1 MPIIQFARW
10 FDKPRKSAL
19 IFQKFKLKGDPVE
32 YIIRILLHFA
42 ELLLRF
48 QKRRVMCFESSGRF
62 AFALQKRQRMKYVAV
77 VLFVSLIGCAT
88 SEETTIPDS
97 WPEVISMASLPPLA
111 QRELKLKAF
120 FLVLDD
126 GSVADVKLRGTS
138 GDPHWDTLA
147 TESMKQWQ
155 FTPAVHDSSPNG
167 RWIPERILVESETP
181 VVITLSEI
189 VASSMNQADSLY
201 SLLRTG
207 VDFDSL
213 AGLLS
218 KGSSGIHGKFL
229 GTIDIVQ
236 YPKHIRDE
244 LRKLNFNDIT
254 RPLRLG
260 ADYIIYKRYDP
271 ERVRRI
277 LQ

>member
-1 MPIIQFARW
+1 
-10 FDKPRKSAL
+10 
-19 IFQKFKLKGDPVE
+19 
-32 YIIRILLHFA
+32 
-42 ELLLRF
+42 
-48 QKRRVMCFESSGRF
+48 
-62 AFALQKRQRMKYVAV
+62 MKYVAA

-88 SEETTIPDS
+88 SEETTTPDS

-111 QRELKLKAF
+111 QRELRLKVF

-126 GSVADVKLRGTS
+126 GSVADVKIRGTS
-138 GDPHWDTLA
+138 GDPRWDTLA
-147 TESMKQWQ
+147 TESMRQWR

-167 RWIPERILVESETP
+167 HWIQKRILVEAETP
-181 VVITLSEI
+181 VVMTLGEI
-189 VASSMNQADSLY
+189 VASSMEEADSLY
-201 SLLRTG
+201 SLLRTR

-213 AGLLS
+213 AGLPS
-218 KGSSGIHGKFL
+218 KGSLGKLGKFL

-244 LRKLNFNDIT
+244 LRKLDVNGIT

-260 ADYIIYKRYDP
+260 ADYIIYKRYDT
-271 ERVRRI
+271 ERFRRV